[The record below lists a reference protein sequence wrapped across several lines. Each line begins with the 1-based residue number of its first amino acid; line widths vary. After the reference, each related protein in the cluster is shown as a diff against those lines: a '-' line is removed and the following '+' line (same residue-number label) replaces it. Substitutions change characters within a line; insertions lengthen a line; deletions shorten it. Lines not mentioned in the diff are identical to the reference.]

1 MADVMA
7 VDEMKEKA
15 VRYLKSHYG
24 EDTVR
29 MDILNNGVEDGSG
42 VLHVDCT
49 VSIGGAQS
57 DWTKWFTFKNG
68 DVKRMRWQ
76 MK

>member
-1 MADVMA
+1 MAIDIT
-7 VDEMKEKA
+7 VDEMKRKA

-29 MDILNNGVEDGSG
+29 MDILNNGVKAGSG

-49 VSIGGAQS
+49 A
-57 DWTKWFTFKNG
+57 K
-68 DVKRMRWQ
+68 
-76 MK
+76 